1 MYVSLCWFGTADFIV
16 EIANYNKN
24 MSTATYI
31 LKRIFAAIPLLVI
44 VSIIS
49 FAIIRLN
56 ITITNINLSLFLFPL
71 IFLILFNYIA
81 TIVKIK
87 NWHFFGFISLICL
100 IYFSWYLSAFS
111 ILPFDLFISNNII
124 SVILGFLTFTGFF
137 TVFWFQSF
145 ISKSLLFPKIISGIA
160 IIIISINLSS
170 FIPINIPISPIILKS
185 GDPLADLRF
194 NPSISKEILEAEEK
208 RLGLNEPCHIQ
219 YLLWLKGLFH
229 GDLGVTQQNQ
239 KVIKVIQKP
248 VLNTL
253 LLSLSTLFCTW
264 FIAIP
269 LGIWAALNR
278 NKFIDKLFAF
288 LSSCGMSIPTF
299 VLAVLGLLFALNTQ
313 IFPVGGLTS
322 FNFYEMSLLEKI
334 FDVIRHLILPTT
346 ILTLISISG
355 LQRQMRAN
363 LLDVLRQDYIKTAI
377 AKGLPTNKVIYKHAL
392 RNAINPLITI
402 FGFEFAS
409 LLSGAALTET
419 ILAYPGLGALTLEA
433 ARKLD
438 VNLTMTTLMM
448 GATMLIL
455 GNLLADLL
463 LKFADPRIKFEEA

>member
-1 MYVSLCWFGTADFIV
+1 MNAT
-16 EIANYNKN
+16 
-24 MSTATYI
+24 TYI

-56 ITITNINLSLFLFPL
+56 ITITNINLNLFLFPL
-71 IFLILFNYIA
+71 LFLILFNYI
-81 TIVKIK
+81 KIK
-87 NWHFFGFISLICL
+87 NWYLFGFTSLICIL
-100 IYFSWYLSAFS
+100 YFSWYLSAFS
-111 ILPFDLFISNNII
+111 ILPFDLFISNKII
-124 SVILGFLTFTGFF
+124 SLILGFLTFTGFF
-137 TVFWFQSF
+137 TIFWVQSL

-170 FIPINIPISPIILKS
+170 YLPVNIPISPVILKS

-248 VLNTL
+248 ILNTL

-278 NKFIDKLFAF
+278 NKIIDKLFAF

-313 IFPVGGLTS
+313 IFPIGGLTS

-334 FDVIRHLILPTT
+334 FDIIKHLILPTT